1 MSALDAVSAV
11 WTRLKTIEGVGPNVY
26 NMLREAT
33 TDAAFKAIFV
43 DATTDPT
50 QPIVRAWRVTR
61 VATAGK
67 DSPFM
72 NAESDTHNVEIS
84 GFMSYQDG
92 VSEPVI
98 QQVIENIRLAFNPL
112 GADGSAARRFV
123 DVDHPQGQFD
133 WSGPLQ
139 IVGPRL
145 GMLGSV
151 LVHAV
156 LMNYPV
162 TEFPL

>member
-1 MSALDAVSAV
+1 MSALDAVTAV
-11 WTRLKTIEGVGPNVY
+11 WTRLKTIDGVGPNVY
-26 NMLREAT
+26 NMLREAN
-33 TDAAFKAIFV
+33 TDAAFQQIFI

-50 QPIVRAWRVTR
+50 HPIVRAWRVTR
-61 VATAGK
+61 VGTAGK

-72 NAESDTHNVEIS
+72 NTEVDTHNVEIS
-84 GFMSYQDG
+84 GFMSYEDG
-92 VSEPVI
+92 VSEPEF

-112 GADGSAARRFV
+112 SVDGSAVRRFV
-123 DVDHPQGQFD
+123 DANHPQGQFD

-145 GMLGSV
+145 GMLGNV

-156 LMNYPV
+156 LMSYPV
-162 TEFPL
+162 QEFPL